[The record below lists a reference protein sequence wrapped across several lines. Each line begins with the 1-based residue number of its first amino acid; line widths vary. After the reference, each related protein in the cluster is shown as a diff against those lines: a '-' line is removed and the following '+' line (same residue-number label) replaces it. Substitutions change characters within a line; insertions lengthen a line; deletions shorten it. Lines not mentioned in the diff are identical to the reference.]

1 MQYLLETNRVKF
13 RLLVVLVA
21 LLTVAVACGD
31 SSGETPEPTATTA
44 AIPSAT
50 PEPVP
55 SPTPQPPTSTPT
67 PLPPPTFT
75 PTPEPT
81 PIFEPAAVILPTA
94 VVPLGTPTPMAGDP
108 RDRELDAIELQVSI
122 IRELTSQRP
131 VEREFFDRDQLRDL
145 LLELFEEDRE
155 EILEDQKLYSTI
167 GILPKETDL
176 FDLLLGLY
184 GEGVLGLYRSEEEKF
199 YILQEGEDLDAEQQ
213 RTYVHEFVHAL
224 QQQHFD
230 FQTAFDAVE
239 DNSDASTAI
248 SALVEGDARLAETV
262 YTFEHM
268 TDAERQ
274 ASQGTASQE
283 LINAFQSAPAVIQR
297 RFLFPYVEGVQFTL
311 SLYQALGFS
320 AVDDA
325 FANLPV
331 STEQILHPEKY
342 ITPDLPVSVELPDLA
357 AALGDGW
364 SLIREDTFGEFMLQA
379 YLGAVVPPITAQD
392 AAAGWGGD
400 SISLLEGPDGETAV
414 VLAIVWDTEF
424 DAVEFYNTFLSFTTT
439 RTGGEWVDE
448 VSSWTDAELFYKIL
462 LQLLLGLT
470 TNQTAT
476 QWAGA
481 ASRMALDGQ
490 VIDVVGAGTLTLIV
504 FAPDDTVVETVR
516 ATLAVGG

>member
-1 MQYLLETNRVKF
+1 MQYILGMDRLRL

-31 SSGETPEPTATTA
+31 SGGETPEPTATPS

-50 PEPVP
+50 SSPEPVS

-67 PLPPPTFT
+67 PLPPPAST

-81 PIFEPAAVILPTA
+81 PTFEPAAVILPTA
-94 VVPLGTPTPMAGDP
+94 VVPLGTPTPMAGDS
-108 RDRELDAIELQVSI
+108 RDRELDAIEYRVNI
-122 IRELTSQRP
+122 IRELTSKRP
-131 VEREFFDRDQLRDL
+131 VEREFFDRDELRDL

-199 YILQEGEDLDAEQQ
+199 YIVQEGEDLDSEQQ
-213 RTYVHEFVHAL
+213 RTYVHEYVHAL

-230 FQTAFDAVE
+230 FQTASDAVE

-268 TDAERQ
+268 TEAERQ

-297 RFLFPYVEGVQFTL
+297 RFLFPYVEGVQFAL
-311 SLYQALGFS
+311 GLYQALGFS
-320 AVDDA
+320 ALDDA

-342 ITPDLPVSVELPDLA
+342 ITSELPVSIEMPDLA
-357 AALGDGW
+357 TALGDGW
-364 SLIREDTFGEFMLQA
+364 SLIRKDTFGEFMLQA
-379 YLGAVVPPITAQD
+379 YLGAIVPPITAQD

-414 VLAIVWDTEF
+414 VIAIVWDTVPDSE
-424 DAVEFYNTFLSFTTT
+424 EFYNTFLSFTNA
-439 RTGGEWVDE
+439 RTGVEWVE
-448 VSSWTDAELFYKIL
+448 DALYE
-462 LQLLLGLT
+462 
-470 TNQTAT
+470 
-476 QWAGA
+476 A
-481 ASRMALDGQ
+481 AHRMALDGQ
-490 VIDVVGAGTLTLIV
+490 VVFITGAGTFTLVV
-504 FAPDDTVVETVR
+504 FAPDDAAVENVR
-516 ATLAVGG
+516 AAFDGG

>member
-1 MQYLLETNRVKF
+1 MQNLLGTDRVRIK
-13 RLLVVLVA
+13 LLVVLVA
-21 LLTVAVACGD
+21 LLTVVVACAD
-31 SSGETPEPTATTA
+31 SSGETPEPTATTV
-44 AIPSAT
+44 AT
-50 PEPVP
+50 SSPEPVS

-67 PLPPPTFT
+67 PLPPPTST

-94 VVPLGTPTPMAGDP
+94 IVPLGTPTPMAGDP
-108 RDRELDAIELQVSI
+108 RDRELDAVELRVNV
-122 IRELTSQRP
+122 IRELSSKGP
-131 VEREFFDRDQLRDL
+131 VDREFIDRDELGDL

-184 GEGVLGLYRSEEEKF
+184 GEGVLGLYLAEEEKF
-199 YILQEGEDLDAEQQ
+199 YIVQEGEDLDAEQQ

-248 SALVEGDARLAETV
+248 SALVEGDARLTETV
-262 YTFEHM
+262 YIFEHM
-268 TDAERQ
+268 TEAERQ
-274 ASQGTASQE
+274 VSQGTASQE
-283 LINAFQSAPAVIQR
+283 LINAFQSAPTVIQR

-320 AVDDA
+320 ALDDA

-342 ITPDLPVSVELPDLA
+342 VTPDLPVSVEMPDLA

-364 SLIREDTFGEFMLQA
+364 SLVRKDTFGEFMLQA
-379 YLGAVVPPITAQD
+379 YLSAIVPPITAQD

-414 VLAIVWDTEF
+414 VFAIVWDRLPDSE
-424 DAVEFYNTFLSFTTT
+424 EFYNTFLSFTNA
-439 RTGGEWVDE
+439 RTGVEWVEDSPSE
-448 VSSWTDAELFYKIL
+448 
-462 LQLLLGLT
+462 
-470 TNQTAT
+470 
-476 QWAGA
+476 A
-481 ASRMALDGQ
+481 AHRMALDGQ
-490 VIDVVGAGTLTLIV
+490 VVFITGAGTFTLIV
-504 FAPDDTVVETVR
+504 FAPDDADVENVR
-516 ATLAVGG
+516 AALAAG

>member
-1 MQYLLETNRVKF
+1 MQNFLGTDRIRIK
-13 RLLVVLVA
+13 LLVVLVA

-44 AIPSAT
+44 AIPSPT
-50 PEPVP
+50 SSPEPVS
-55 SPTPQPPTSTPT
+55 SPTPQPPTPTPT
-67 PLPPPTFT
+67 PLPPPTST

-81 PIFEPAAVILPTA
+81 PIFKPAAVILPTA
-94 VVPLGTPTPMAGDP
+94 VVLLGTPTPMAGDF
-108 RDRELDAIELQVSI
+108 RDRKLDAIELRVSI
-122 IRELTSQRP
+122 IRELTSKRP
-131 VEREFFDRDQLRDL
+131 VDREFFDRDELRDL
-145 LLELFEEDRE
+145 LLELFEEERE

-184 GEGVLGLYRSEEEKF
+184 GEGVLGLYRAEEEKF
-199 YILQEGEDLDAEQQ
+199 YIVQEGEDLDAEQQ

-268 TDAERQ
+268 TEAERQ
-274 ASQGTASQE
+274 ASQGSASQE
-283 LINAFQSAPAVIQR
+283 LINAFQSAPTVIQR

-320 AVDDA
+320 ALDDA

-342 ITPDLPVSVELPDLA
+342 VTPDFPVSVEVPDLA

-364 SLIREDTFGEFMLQA
+364 TLVRKDTFGEFMLQA
-379 YLGAVVPPITAQD
+379 YLGAVVSPITAQD

-414 VLAIVWDTEF
+414 VFAIVWDTRP
-424 DAVEFYNTFLSFTTT
+424 DAEEFYNTFLSFTNA
-439 RTGGEWVDE
+439 RTGVEWVED
-448 VSSWTDAELFYKIL
+448 SPS
-462 LQLLLGLT
+462 
-470 TNQTAT
+470 
-476 QWAGA
+476 GA
-481 ASRMALDGQ
+481 AHRMALDGQ
-490 VIDVVGAGTLTLIV
+490 VVFITGTGTFTLVV
-504 FAPDDTVVETVR
+504 FAPDDAAVENVR
-516 ATLAVGG
+516 AALAEGG

>member
-1 MQYLLETNRVKF
+1 MKNLLGTDRVRF

-31 SSGETPEPTATTA
+31 SSGETPEPTATT
-44 AIPSAT
+44 SS
-50 PEPVP
+50 PEPIL

-75 PTPEPT
+75 STPEPT

-94 VVPLGTPTPMAGDP
+94 VVLLGTPTPMAGDP
-108 RDRELDAIELQVSI
+108 RDRELDAIELRVNI
-122 IRELTSQRP
+122 IRELTSQRS
-131 VEREFFDRDQLRDL
+131 VDREFFDRDELRDL

-199 YILQEGEDLDAEQQ
+199 YIVQEGENLDAEQQ
-213 RTYVHEFVHAL
+213 RTYVHEFVHVL

-268 TDAERQ
+268 TEAERQ
-274 ASQGTASQE
+274 ASQDTASQE

-311 SLYQALGFS
+311 SLYQAFGFS

-342 ITPDLPVSVELPDLA
+342 VTPDLPVSVELPDLA
-357 AALGDGW
+357 TALGDGW
-364 SLIREDTFGEFMLQA
+364 SLIRKDTFGEFMLQA

-414 VLAIVWDTEF
+414 VFAIVWDTGP
-424 DAVEFYNTFLSFTTT
+424 DAEEFYNAFLSFTNA
-439 RTGGEWVDE
+439 RTGVEW
-448 VSSWTDAELFYKIL
+448 
-462 LQLLLGLT
+462 
-470 TNQTAT
+470 
-476 QWAGA
+476 A
-481 ASRMALDGQ
+481 ADSPHEAAHRMALDGQ
-490 VIDVVGAGTLTLIV
+490 VIFISGAGTFTLVV
-504 FAPDDTVVETVR
+504 FAPDDAAVENVR
-516 ATLAVGG
+516 TAIAGG